1 MRLILVGL
9 EMSKVLHLLDWNDLL
24 SYRHEKWIVAEMKE
38 QERLGFKWKPQEKL
52 EDENITDDDK
62 FESYVNPDGDTH
74 VDDVPF

>member
-24 SYRHEKWIVAEMKE
+24 SYRHEKWIVEEMKE
-38 QERLGFKWKPQEKL
+38 QEKL

-62 FESYVNPDGDTH
+62 FESYVNPDGDFT
-74 VDDVPF
+74 VDDIPF

>member
-38 QERLGFKWKPQEKL
+38 QEKL

-62 FESYVNPDGDTH
+62 FESYVNPDGDFNA
-74 VDDVPF
+74 DDVPF

>member
-1 MRLILVGL
+1 MRLILVEL

-38 QERLGFKWKPQEKL
+38 QEKL

-62 FESYVNPDGDTH
+62 FKSYVNPDGDFT
-74 VDDVPF
+74 VDDIPF

>member
-38 QERLGFKWKPQEKL
+38 QEKL

-62 FESYVNPDGDTH
+62 FESYVNPDGDFT
-74 VDDVPF
+74 VDDIPF

>member
-38 QERLGFKWKPQEKL
+38 QEKL

-62 FESYVNPDGDTH
+62 FKSYVNPDGDFT
-74 VDDVPF
+74 VDDIPF